1 MKTGP
6 FCAEQIQDAAVKCR
20 YCGEFLDGRQA
31 SPLAVPGMV
40 GSYEYRSPL
49 ELFGLPQLHVAQGV
63 DPDTGLPRVARGII
77 AVGNIAIG
85 ALAVGG
91 LALGGM
97 CFGGLALGVLAIGG
111 LALGG
116 AALGGIALAAALASG
131 VLAVSLQYAFGG
143 LALAPHALGA
153 AGADPD
159 LLHWLGTL
167 CLGLGGG
174 E

>member
-1 MKTGP
+1 
-6 FCAEQIQDAAVKCR
+6 
-20 YCGEFLDGRQA
+20 
-31 SPLAVPGMV
+31 MV
-40 GSYEYRSPL
+40 GSYEYRSPI
-49 ELFGLPQLHVAQGV
+49 ELFGLPLLHVAQGV
-63 DPDTGLPRVARGII
+63 DPVTGLPRVARGII

-85 ALAVGG
+85 G
-91 LALGGM
+91 LALGGA

-116 AALGGIALAAALASG
+116 AALGGIALAAALAVGG
-131 VLAVSLQYAFGG
+131 VAVSLQYAFGG

-167 CLGLGGG
+167 FPGLGGG